1 MPFSPFPLG
10 FFWIF
15 CHLNI
20 AWKFLVL
27 WVEYINRIAEKLH
40 HKRNEPVFFPYF
52 IRFSLNFFVITS
64 GYSSFDLHAL
74 HIQILFKICV
84 YLKSHASNK
93 SWLSFALYIVYL
105 ISIER
110 NVFDGPSLYF
120 FFLRSHDS
128 LHFHVPIFK
137 LNCTLLWMELSKRTV
152 EERDEKWIASG
163 IGPKTQKMSYKN
175 AGNICLNCICIVAFS
190 TEFLS
195 SVKHLFKL
203 FYSFIHFRWCRFS
216 LCPVFVLFSL
226 GMFHINNQL
235 LEVESNEIKK
245 RYNKTILVSGKAW
258 DLALF
263 SHIYNPHCACI
274 PFDIAWIAQTM
285 LKMHKIHQIYT

>member
-1 MPFSPFPLG
+1 MRATKVDFHS
-10 FFWIF
+10 
-15 CHLNI
+15 
-20 AWKFLVL
+20 
-27 WVEYINRIAEKLH
+27 
-40 HKRNEPVFFPYF
+40 
-52 IRFSLNFFVITS
+52 
-64 GYSSFDLHAL
+64 
-74 HIQILFKICV
+74 
-84 YLKSHASNK
+84 
-93 SWLSFALYIVYL
+93 LYISFTWFPSKETCL
-105 ISIER
+105 TDHRSI
-110 NVFDGPSLYF
+110 F

-137 LNCTLLWMELSKRTV
+137 LNCTLLWMKLSKRTV

-245 RYNKTILVSGKAW
+245 
-258 DLALF
+258 
-263 SHIYNPHCACI
+263 
-274 PFDIAWIAQTM
+274 
-285 LKMHKIHQIYT
+285 KIQ